1 MAVKETLQLFT
12 PMLYVKDSIEAIAFY
27 SDVFGVEEIKE
38 RTMLLSQVPGMENTP
53 GADQQ
58 AVYSKLQFSDGSALS
73 VAELN
78 FEGATVGNNI
88 HIGLQYTDTTAQK
101 QAFDKL
107 AEGGEVLEP
116 WRRSSGAWSMASCA
130 TSTALSGNPTPTPH
144 KTEREG
150 VAGALNSPVLRPAAP
165 FAAVAPRANRGPIA
179 KGGPRVAS
187 FVGRLCLL
195 RLTYPHTNRV
205 VLTETAPRR
214 RVSAPAW

>member
-107 AEGGEVLEP
+107 AEGGEVLE
-116 WRRSSGAWSMASCA
+116 
-130 TSTALSGNPTPTPH
+130 ALEA
-144 KTEREG
+144 KFWG
-150 VAGALNSPVLRPAAP
+150 VVYGIVRDKY
-165 FAAVAPRANRGPIA
+165 G
-179 KGGPRVAS
+179 
-187 FVGRLCLL
+187 
-195 RLTYPHTNRV
+195 V
-205 VLTETAPRR
+205 VWESNAYTTQD
-214 RVSAPAW
+214 